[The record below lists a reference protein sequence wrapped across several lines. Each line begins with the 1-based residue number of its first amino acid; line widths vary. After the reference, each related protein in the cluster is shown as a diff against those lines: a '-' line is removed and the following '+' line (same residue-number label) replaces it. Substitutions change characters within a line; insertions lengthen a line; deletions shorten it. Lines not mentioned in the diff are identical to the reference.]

1 MLSVDELRDLILVAR
16 GEKKADLLLRN
27 GNVINVLTSEIW
39 EGIDVAIYNGFIVG
53 IGDGYEANEVVDC
66 KGLYLSPGFI
76 DAHIHIESTML
87 MPLRFSEAVIPR
99 GTVGVISDPHEIAN
113 VLGIDGIKLFIE
125 DANASPLDFYFTAPS
140 CVPATPFEH
149 QGGILSSNE
158 LAKIKELGVYGLS
171 EFMNF
176 PGVISGD
183 EEVLRKIS
191 LFSDGIIDGHAPMLS
206 GKDLNAYIVS
216 GIYSEH
222 EATTREEALEKLRKG
237 MYIMVREGTSEKN
250 LEELLPLINERNY
263 HRFMWATD
271 DRYPSDILEYGHIDF
286 HIRKAISLGLEPIIA
301 YQIATINPARYLGLR
316 RKGAIAVGYEADIVG
331 IKDINKVD
339 VVFNIKKGRFL
350 YREGNLLW
358 DGGKHKYDK
367 VGVFDIDWEKLSLNV
382 KYEGGRL
389 RVIEV
394 IEGQILTRS
403 LMEEPKVDGG
413 YIVSDIDRD
422 ILKAVVVERYGK
434 GIGGAVGFVRGF
446 GLKSGAIASS
456 VSHDSHNVVC
466 VGANDEDMIMAIKV
480 LEEVGGG
487 KVAVR
492 DGKVL
497 ALLELPI
504 AGLISNLTAYEVAEK
519 IKEINE
525 AARQLGA
532 TIKEPFMVLSFLALL
547 VIPELRLSE
556 KGLFD
561 VGEFRFVDIT
571 SKSGEGL

>member
-1 MLSVDELRDLILVAR
+1 
-16 GEKKADLLLRN
+16 
-27 GNVINVLTSEIW
+27 
-39 EGIDVAIYNGFIVG
+39 
-53 IGDGYEANEVVDC
+53 
-66 KGLYLSPGFI
+66 
-76 DAHIHIESTML
+76 
-87 MPLRFSEAVIPR
+87 
-99 GTVGVISDPHEIAN
+99 
-113 VLGIDGIKLFIE
+113 
-125 DANASPLDFYFTAPS
+125 
-140 CVPATPFEH
+140 
-149 QGGILSSNE
+149 
-158 LAKIKELGVYGLS
+158 
-171 EFMNF
+171 
-176 PGVISGD
+176 
-183 EEVLRKIS
+183 
-191 LFSDGIIDGHAPMLS
+191 
-206 GKDLNAYIVS
+206 
-216 GIYSEH
+216 
-222 EATTREEALEKLRKG
+222 
-237 MYIMVREGTSEKN
+237 
-250 LEELLPLINERNY
+250 LPLINERNY

-367 VGVFDIDWEKLSLNV
+367 VGIFDIDWGKLSLNV

>member
-1 MLSVDELRDLILVAR
+1 
-16 GEKKADLLLRN
+16 
-27 GNVINVLTSEIW
+27 
-39 EGIDVAIYNGFIVG
+39 
-53 IGDGYEANEVVDC
+53 
-66 KGLYLSPGFI
+66 
-76 DAHIHIESTML
+76 
-87 MPLRFSEAVIPR
+87 
-99 GTVGVISDPHEIAN
+99 
-113 VLGIDGIKLFIE
+113 
-125 DANASPLDFYFTAPS
+125 
-140 CVPATPFEH
+140 
-149 QGGILSSNE
+149 
-158 LAKIKELGVYGLS
+158 
-171 EFMNF
+171 
-176 PGVISGD
+176 
-183 EEVLRKIS
+183 
-191 LFSDGIIDGHAPMLS
+191 
-206 GKDLNAYIVS
+206 
-216 GIYSEH
+216 
-222 EATTREEALEKLRKG
+222 
-237 MYIMVREGTSEKN
+237 
-250 LEELLPLINERNY
+250 
-263 HRFMWATD
+263 
-271 DRYPSDILEYGHIDF
+271 
-286 HIRKAISLGLEPIIA
+286 
-301 YQIATINPARYLGLR
+301 
-316 RKGAIAVGYEADIVG
+316 
-331 IKDINKVD
+331 
-339 VVFNIKKGRFL
+339 
-350 YREGNLLW
+350 
-358 DGGKHKYDK
+358 
-367 VGVFDIDWEKLSLNV
+367 V

-403 LMEEPKVDGG
+403 LMDEPKVDGG

>member
-367 VGVFDIDWEKLSLNV
+367 VGVFDIDWGKLSLNV

-403 LMEEPKVDGG
+403 LMDEPKVDGG

-466 VGANDEDMIMAIKV
+466 VGANDEDMVMAIKV